1 MEDNIRYFIGW
12 YPEHGIF
19 HIIFLHPYILFWE
32 ATKLCEEENLVIHSY
47 NNTIKLDVY
56 FSSRSSTVMKMSVW
70 GLMTI
75 TAVMRNLSALS
86 TSGSGLNMKFCFLNQ
101 GCRSKNIVLKPFNM
115 INDRDDIV
123 SLTWTYQCLGWR
135 WPRPPLCWRSGHSS
149 SPRSTSRWGGAGRCR
164 GCRRASRD
172 YPRDSWQRGTPP
184 DPLEEDQMSV
194 TLTITPVTPDIPRY
208 LAWCHSDD
216 WTPLP
221 PWPTPAWRWAPPR
234 CCWSPGCSPW
244 RRNSSVSRHTE
255 IRKRL

>member
-32 ATKLCEEENLVIHSY
+32 ATKLCEEENIVIHSY
-47 NNTIKLDVY
+47 NNTIKLDGTVY

-194 TLTITPVTPDIPRY
+194 TLTITPVHPIYRDTWHDVTRMIERLSPLDPLLLGAEHLPGVVGHQDVHRGGETPPFPVT
-208 LAWCHSDD
+208 L
-216 WTPLP
+216 
-221 PWPTPAWRWAPPR
+221 
-234 CCWSPGCSPW
+234 
-244 RRNSSVSRHTE
+244 
-255 IRKRL
+255 K